1 MSSTEKLGPG
11 DVFPELKFRASDRS
25 EFVLPRDIATDY
37 AIVLFYRG
45 HW

>member
-1 MSSTEKLGPG
+1 MADKLNLLDSFPTLSLNIAGGGTVTLREDISTP
-11 DVFPELKFRASDRS
+11 
-25 EFVLPRDIATDY
+25 Y

>member
-1 MSSTEKLGPG
+1 MTDKLGAGDQFPSLSLTIQDGSTVALPG
-11 DVFPELKFRASDRS
+11 DISTP
-25 EFVLPRDIATDY
+25 Y

>member
-1 MSSTEKLGPG
+1 MSTNDKLGPG
-11 DVFPELKFRASDRS
+11 DAFPELRLDIVGGDDL
-25 EFVLPRDIATDY
+25 VLPRDIDTPY

>member
-1 MSSTEKLGPG
+1 MAEKLNLG
-11 DVFPELKFRASDRS
+11 DTFPTLSLKVAGGDTIT
-25 EFVLPRDIATDY
+25 LPDDITTPY

>member
-1 MSSTEKLGPG
+1 MADKLNLM
-11 DVFPELKFRASDRS
+11 DSFPSLSLNVAGGGTISLLD
-25 EFVLPRDIATDY
+25 DITTPY